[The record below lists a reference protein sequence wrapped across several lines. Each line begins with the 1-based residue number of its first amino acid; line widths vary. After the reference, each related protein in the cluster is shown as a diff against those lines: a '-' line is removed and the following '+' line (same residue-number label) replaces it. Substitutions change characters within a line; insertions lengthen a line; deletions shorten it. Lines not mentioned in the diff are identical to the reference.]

1 MIVLKIAATSNARH
15 TLDRNSKICLLILKP
30 TATYC
35 EQIFTY
41 TRSTVRHIRLL
52 CFTAASPTRLIHLI
66 RSPALSTQSSVLLSP
81 AYTHTQPLYSRS
93 PTHNHRAIYSLFYFI
108 LLVVVPVFCLL
119 TRSPCLPLFLS
130 LSSSRVCSVRFKSL
144 IQFDFLQIANT
155 LRTIRMC
162 KLSTAFAVIKLRVV
176 GAKFAG
182 ERVCTVRVCTD
193 KIIASLLCES

>member
-52 CFTAASPTRLIHLI
+52 CCTAASPTRLIHLI

-81 AYTHTQPLYSRS
+81 VHTYTAVVFPLSHSQSPCYLFSILFYSAS
-93 PTHNHRAIYSLFYFI
+93 CGSCVLLAHSLSLFA
-108 LLVVVPVFCLL
+108 
-119 TRSPCLPLFLS
+119 S
-130 LSSSRVCSVRFKSL
+130 LSFT
-144 IQFDFLQIANT
+144 QFVSCVQ
-155 LRTIRMC
+155 RT
-162 KLSTAFAVIKLRVV
+162 V
-176 GAKFAG
+176 
-182 ERVCTVRVCTD
+182 
-193 KIIASLLCES
+193 